1 MDNDDGGSTLP
12 TGMAPL
18 EGGFENPTLPPP
30 LVEGTLP
37 DFDGDGTMDKAGI
50 LVTMTGDYDVGGGG
64 AKETTP
70 PTIPLS
76 APIHHR
82 ARIAPH
88 AHKNAP
94 PPSPQAVLSV
104 AHGIV
109 SPLKARLCPDKLS

>member
-37 DFDGDGTMDKAGI
+37 DFDGDGTMDKAGM

-70 PTIPLS
+70 PTIPL
-76 APIHHR
+76 
-82 ARIAPH
+82 
-88 AHKNAP
+88 P
-94 PPSPQAVLSV
+94 PPSITALALHRTPTRMLPPPRPKQCCRSPTALS
-104 AHGIV
+104 A
-109 SPLKARLCPDKLS
+109 L

>member
-37 DFDGDGTMDKAGI
+37 DFDGDGTMDKAGM

-94 PPSPQAVLSV
+94 PPSPQAVVSV